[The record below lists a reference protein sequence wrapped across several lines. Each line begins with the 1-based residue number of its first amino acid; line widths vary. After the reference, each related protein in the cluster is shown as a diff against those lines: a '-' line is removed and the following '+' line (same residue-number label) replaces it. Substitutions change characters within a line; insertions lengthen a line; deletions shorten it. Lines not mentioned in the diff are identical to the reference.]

1 MADEILDGL
10 SELQQSQ
17 GISDGSAA
25 LANFGRHFVLLE
37 LKLLDELR
45 VTLRF
50 LHGIEV
56 LALKIFDERQFKD
69 RAIVGFADD
78 NGDLGQTEQLGGAPA
93 AFTGDQL
100 QMTIQFTDDERLDD
114 ALFFD

>member
-1 MADEILDGL
+1 MADGELTVADEILNGL

-17 GISDGSAA
+17 GIGDGGAA
-25 LANFGRHFVLLE
+25 LANFGRDFILLE

-56 LALKIFDERQFKD
+56 LTLEIFDEGKFKD
-69 RAIVGFADD
+69 GAIVGFADD
-78 NGDLGQTEQLGGAPA
+78 NGNLSEAKQLSGSPT
-93 AFTGDQL
+93 AFARD
-100 QMTIQFTDDERLDD
+100 
-114 ALFFD
+114 